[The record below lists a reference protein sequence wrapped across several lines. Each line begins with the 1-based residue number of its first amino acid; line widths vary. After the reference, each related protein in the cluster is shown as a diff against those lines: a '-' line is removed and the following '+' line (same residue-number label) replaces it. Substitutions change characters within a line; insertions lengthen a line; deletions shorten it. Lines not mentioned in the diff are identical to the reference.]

1 MNSLQLNYEKRKNT
15 ILFDKCKN
23 TDIFHFDEIQNYIPI
38 YKNFFELNDT
48 NFNNINLNHSKYI
61 YDINSSDDNLEFI
74 IKQNEEVVKQ
84 NVFIK
89 FAPILDPF
97 KYMIGKYNKIT
108 DFTLPNIN
116 QVEKKTTIDDK
127 INDCNNSAYVDG
139 LFSFLS
145 SKLLNEYNFVH
156 GIDFFGSFVGIKNNF
171 KLNIADDLEYL
182 IKYEFFNKN
191 KNLFSINDEIIE
203 PFQSLPPIII
213 NHSKKANIS
222 ISSIHDEMFE
232 DVFTSTEKSSVE
244 LEDFEVDFENSKAI
258 SLKSNSSCS
267 SRTSYSE
274 QDDEDEDDEEDQD
287 DEEQNDEEQ
296 NDGEEEDD
304 DETIDTPIYATI
316 PKFPVNMICMEKCI
330 DTFDSLILQKQL
342 QTMDEWFTTLMQII
356 MILITYQKCFSFTH
370 NDLHTNNIM
379 FVHTEK
385 KHLYYC
391 YNKKHYKVPTYGR
404 IFKIIDFGRSIY
416 KVNNKILFS
425 DSFKK
430 GEDAATQYNCEPFF
444 NDSKPRIEPNFSF
457 DLCRLACSI
466 FDYVVDDMEDLEDL
480 NDCSPIIRLI
490 VEWCK
495 DDNGLNVLYKKNGD
509 ERYED
514 FKLYKMIARSVHKH
528 TPQEQLKRPEFN
540 KYFIEGKKIP
550 KTEKTNI
557 MNIDSLNIF

>member
-1 MNSLQLNYEKRKNT
+1 MNPLQLNYEKRKNT
-15 ILFDKCKN
+15 ILFNKCKN
-23 TDIFHFDEIQNYIPI
+23 ADIFYFEEIQNYIPI

-61 YDINSSDDNLEFI
+61 YDINNSDDNLEFI

-97 KYMIGKYNKIT
+97 KYMIGKYNIIT
-108 DFTLPNIN
+108 DFTLPNIIP
-116 QVEKKTTIDDK
+116 VEKNSTIDDK

-145 SKLLNEYNFVH
+145 SKLLNEFNFVH

-191 KNLFSINDEIIE
+191 KKLFSIDDELIY
-203 PFQSLPPIII
+203 PLQLLPPITI

-222 ISSIHDEMFE
+222 ISSIHDEIFE
-232 DVFTSTEKSSVE
+232 DVFTSTENSSIE
-244 LEDFEVDFENSKAI
+244 LEDFEVDFENSKVF

-274 QDDEDEDDEEDQD
+274 QDDDEDDEQD
-287 DEEQNDEEQ
+287 DEDEEEKDDDKQ
-296 NDGEEEDD
+296 SD
-304 DETIDTPIYATI
+304 DETIDTPIYANI

-330 DTFDSLILQKQL
+330 DTFDSLILQKQI
-342 QTMDEWFTTLMQII
+342 QTMDEWFTALMQII

-404 IFKIIDFGRSIY
+404 IFKIIDFGRSVY

-528 TPQEQLKRPEFN
+528 TPQNQLKRPEFN
-540 KYFIEGKKIP
+540 KYSIEGKKIP
-550 KTEKTNI
+550 KTEKTHI
-557 MNIDSLNIF
+557 MNIDLLNIF

>member
-1 MNSLQLNYEKRKNT
+1 MNPLQLNYEKRKNT
-15 ILFDKCKN
+15 IFFDKCKN
-23 TDIFHFDEIQNYIPI
+23 VDIFHFDEIQNYIPI

-48 NFNNINLNHSKYI
+48 NFNSINLNHSKYI
-61 YDINSSDDNLEFI
+61 YDVNFSDDHLDFI
-74 IKQNEEVVKQ
+74 IKNNDEVVKQ

-97 KYMIGKYNKIT
+97 KYMIGKYNEIIDLSLPIIT
-108 DFTLPNIN
+108 
-116 QVEKKTTIDDK
+116 QVEKDDIIYNK
-127 INDCNNSAYVDG
+127 MNDSNNSAYVDG

-145 SKLLNEYNFVH
+145 SKLLNEHNFVH

-182 IKYEFFNKN
+182 IKYDFFNKN
-191 KNLFSINDEIIE
+191 KKLFCIDDDLLD
-203 PFQSLPPIII
+203 PPQTLPPITI

-222 ISSIHDEMFE
+222 ISSIDDEMFE
-232 DVFTSTEKSSVE
+232 DVFTSTEKSSIE
-244 LEDFEVDFENSKAI
+244 LENVEVEYDNLNGI

-274 QDDEDEDDEEDQD
+274 EDDDDDDEDNDGDNDDGEDDDEDDED
-287 DEEQNDEEQ
+287 DEN
-296 NDGEEEDD
+296 
-304 DETIDTPIYATI
+304 TIDNPIYATI

-330 DTFDSLILQKQL
+330 DTFDNLILQKQI

-379 FVHTEK
+379 FIHTEK
-385 KHLYYC
+385 KYLYYC

-444 NDSKPRIEPNFSF
+444 NDSKPRIEPNYSF

-466 FDYVVDDMEDLEDL
+466 FDYLVDDMEDIIDL
-480 NDCSPIIRLI
+480 DDCSPIVRLI
-490 VEWCK
+490 VDWCK

-528 TPQEQLKRPEFN
+528 TPQNQLKRPEFN
-540 KYFIEGKKIP
+540 KYSIEGKKIP
-550 KTEKTNI
+550 KTEKLNI

>member
-1 MNSLQLNYEKRKNT
+1 MNPLQLNYEKRKNT
-15 ILFDKCKN
+15 IFFDKCKN
-23 TDIFHFDEIQNYIPI
+23 VDIFHFDEIQNYIPI

-48 NFNNINLNHSKYI
+48 NFNSINLNHSKYI
-61 YDINSSDDNLEFI
+61 YDVNISDDHLDFI
-74 IKQNEEVVKQ
+74 IKNNDEVVKQ

-97 KYMIGKYNKIT
+97 KYMIGKYNEIIDLSLPIIT
-108 DFTLPNIN
+108 
-116 QVEKKTTIDDK
+116 QVEKDDIIYNK
-127 INDCNNSAYVDG
+127 MNDSNNSAYVDG

-182 IKYEFFNKN
+182 IKYDFFNKN
-191 KNLFSINDEIIE
+191 KNLFCIENDLLE
-203 PFQSLPPIII
+203 PPQTLPPITI

-222 ISSIHDEMFE
+222 ISSIYDEMFE
-232 DVFTSTEKSSVE
+232 DVFTSTEKSSIE
-244 LEDFEVDFENSKAI
+244 LENVEVEYDNLSGI

-274 QDDEDEDDEEDQD
+274 EE
-287 DEEQNDEEQ
+287 
-296 NDGEEEDD
+296 EEEDD
-304 DETIDTPIYATI
+304 DDEDNDGDNDEDDNEDDEDDENTIDNPIYATI

-330 DTFDSLILQKQL
+330 DTFDNLILQKQI

-379 FVHTEK
+379 FIHTEK
-385 KHLYYC
+385 KYLYYC

-444 NDSKPRIEPNFSF
+444 NDSKPRIEPNYSF

-466 FDYVVDDMEDLEDL
+466 FDYLVDDMEDIIDL
-480 NDCSPIIRLI
+480 DDCSPIVRLI
-490 VEWCK
+490 VDWCK

-528 TPQEQLKRPEFN
+528 TPQNQLKRPEFN
-540 KYFIEGKKIP
+540 KYSIEGKKIP
-550 KTEKTNI
+550 KTEKLNI

>member
-48 NFNNINLNHSKYI
+48 NFNNINLNHLKYI
-61 YDINSSDDNLEFI
+61 YDINISDDNLEFI

-116 QVEKKTTIDDK
+116 QVEKKSAIDDK

-191 KNLFSINDEIIE
+191 KNLFSIDDEIIE
-203 PFQSLPPIII
+203 PFQSLPPITI

-274 QDDEDEDDEEDQD
+274 QDDEDEDDEDQD
-287 DEEQNDEEQ
+287 VDDEQ
-296 NDGEEEDD
+296 NDGEEEEDD

-385 KHLYYC
+385 KFLYYC

-416 KVNNKILFS
+416 KVNNKMLFS

-444 NDSKPRIEPNFSF
+444 NDLKPRIEPNFSF

>member
-48 NFNNINLNHSKYI
+48 NFNNINLNHLKYI
-61 YDINSSDDNLEFI
+61 YDINISDDNLEFI

-116 QVEKKTTIDDK
+116 QVEKKSAIDDK

-191 KNLFSINDEIIE
+191 KNLFSIDDEIIE
-203 PFQSLPPIII
+203 PFQSLPPITI

-222 ISSIHDEMFE
+222 ISSIHDEIFE

-274 QDDEDEDDEEDQD
+274 QDDEDEDDEDQD
-287 DEEQNDEEQ
+287 VDDEQ
-296 NDGEEEDD
+296 NDGEEEEDD

-385 KHLYYC
+385 KFLYYC

-416 KVNNKILFS
+416 KVNNKMLFS

-444 NDSKPRIEPNFSF
+444 NDLKPRIEPNFSF

>member
-1 MNSLQLNYEKRKNT
+1 MNPLQLNYEKRKNT
-15 ILFDKCKN
+15 ILFDKCKKS
-23 TDIFHFDEIQNYIPI
+23 DIFHFDEIQNYIPI
-38 YKNFFELNDT
+38 YKNFFELNEN
-48 NFNNINLNHSKYI
+48 NFNSINLNHSKYF
-61 YDINSSDDNLEFI
+61 YDINISNNELDFLIKDNDKI
-74 IKQNEEVVKQ
+74 IKQPI
-84 NVFIK
+84 FIK

-97 KYMIGKYNKIT
+97 KYMIGKYDELT
-108 DFTLPNIN
+108 EFSLPNITP
-116 QVEKKTTIDDK
+116 VENNHIYNK
-127 INDCNNSAYVDG
+127 INDINNSAYVDG
-139 LFSFLS
+139 LFSFIS

-171 KLNIADDLEYL
+171 KINIEDDIDYL

-191 KNLFSINDEIIE
+191 KKKFGIEDELEISKI
-203 PFQSLPPIII
+203 LPPINI

-222 ISSIHDEMFE
+222 ISSINDEMFE
-232 DVFTSTEKSSVE
+232 DVFTETQNNDTSDD
-244 LEDFEVDFENSKAI
+244 LENIDIDVENSNII

-267 SRTSYSE
+267 SRVSYSDI
-274 QDDEDEDDEEDQD
+274 DDEDEEEENEEDEE
-287 DEEQNDEEQ
+287 EEEEEE
-296 NDGEEEDD
+296 EEEDNN
-304 DETIDTPIYATI
+304 EFNPIYATI

-330 DTFDSLILQKQL
+330 DTFDNLILQKHI
-342 QTMDEWFTTLMQII
+342 QTMDEWFSTLMQVI

-379 FVHTEK
+379 YIHTEK

-404 IFKIIDFGRSIY
+404 IFKIIDFGRSVY
-416 KVNNKILFS
+416 KINNKILFS

-430 GEDAATQYNCEPFF
+430 GEDASTQYNCEPFF
-444 NDSKPRIEPNFSF
+444 NDTKPRIEPNYSF

-466 FDYVVDDMEDLEDL
+466 FDYVVYDMEDLDDIS
-480 NDCSPIIRLI
+480 DCSPIVRLI
-490 VEWCK
+490 DEWCR

-540 KYFIEGKKIP
+540 KFFIEGKKIS
-550 KTEKTNI
+550 KVEKINI
-557 MNIDSLNIF
+557 MNIDLLNVF